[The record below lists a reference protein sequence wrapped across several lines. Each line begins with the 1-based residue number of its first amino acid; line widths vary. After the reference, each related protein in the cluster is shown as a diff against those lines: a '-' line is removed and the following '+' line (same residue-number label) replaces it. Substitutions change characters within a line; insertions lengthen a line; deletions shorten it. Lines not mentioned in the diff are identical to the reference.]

1 MTGASGSKAIPLLI
15 VSILVG
21 AVLFWDVI
29 PGRIQFKRLCE
40 TESGIR
46 IYKRVTLEPEYH
58 GVEFPDNFY
67 IYNQLPIG
75 KRYPERLEDVS
86 DLPGPAKI
94 RRARSLIIDAS
105 TGAQLGSLTIFFY
118 GGGWF
123 AQAVSTAP
131 GAGGGWCGDGAGGAA
146 ELLNRIF
153 ER

>member
-1 MTGASGSKAIPLLI
+1 MNGASGSKAIPLLI

-29 PGRIQFKRLCE
+29 PGRIEFKRLCE

-46 IYKRVTLEPEYH
+46 IYKRVTLEPEYR

-67 IYNQLPIG
+67 IYNQMPIG
-75 KRYPERLEDVS
+75 KRYPERLEEVN

-94 RRARSLIIDAS
+94 KRTRSLIVDAS
-105 TGAQLGSLTIFFY
+105 TGNVLGSSTVFRY

-123 AQAVSTAP
+123 SQTVSTAP
-131 GAGGGWCGDGAGGAA
+131 GAGGGRCGDEAGGGVV
-146 ELLNRIF
+146 LLNKIF